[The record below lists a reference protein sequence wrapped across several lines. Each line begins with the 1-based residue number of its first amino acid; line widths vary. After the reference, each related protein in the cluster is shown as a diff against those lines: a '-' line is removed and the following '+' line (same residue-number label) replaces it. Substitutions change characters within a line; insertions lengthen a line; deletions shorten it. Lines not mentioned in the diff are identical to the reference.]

1 MNTATQMFVLCLL
14 LLSTSF
20 CLAEPPSRADSAS
33 NAVCL
38 PGTEQ
43 VKLNSQEGLEYRILI
58 AKPEQPAPE
67 AGYRLL
73 VLLDG
78 HSTFPAAVTLYGM
91 QQRASQLAPTII
103 VGVGYPS
110 ESRIDMPRRTFD
122 LTPPA
127 ELEKL
132 PPRRGGSGWP
142 KHGGADQ
149 FITFL
154 KDGLKPW
161 LQERYSL
168 DPTQEAIFGHSF
180 GGLFV
185 MHCLANAPESF
196 DYYIAASPSLWWND
210 YAIGNPQQW
219 IDNQWLGKHTRLLI
233 TVGGQEL
240 GEDAGPAS
248 LLATTP
254 ARKTFGNTRQFAER
268 IQHLQTDGVPVQ
280 YKEFPG
286 ENHGSVTPL
295 AINEALRFALQ
306 RNKTSSP
313 EQ

>member
-78 HSTFPAAVTLYGM
+78 HSTFPAAVTLYRM

-127 ELEKL
+127 ELE
-132 PPRRGGSGWP
+132 
-142 KHGGADQ
+142 
-149 FITFL
+149 
-154 KDGLKPW
+154 
-161 LQERYSL
+161 
-168 DPTQEAIFGHSF
+168 
-180 GGLFV
+180 
-185 MHCLANAPESF
+185 
-196 DYYIAASPSLWWND
+196 
-210 YAIGNPQQW
+210 
-219 IDNQWLGKHTRLLI
+219 
-233 TVGGQEL
+233 
-240 GEDAGPAS
+240 S
-248 LLATTP
+248 LLF
-254 ARKTFGNTRQFAER
+254 KFGR
-268 IQHLQTDGVPVQ
+268 
-280 YKEFPG
+280 
-286 ENHGSVTPL
+286 
-295 AINEALRFALQ
+295 
-306 RNKTSSP
+306 
-313 EQ
+313 